1 MRQRQAPP
9 RPREPIIDSE
19 VSTIAVLVGGL
30 LFAVVGGGVVSSVVS
45 GAVVAMPAGGGELA
59 KIFLGLLTHPADPA
73 AGWPDGAQPGPAWV
87 TWTCILVLGAVYT
100 AVALWISSELDNRLY
115 LRQQAERGFATGKD
129 LARAGIDAKSV
140 CKAATQTRPSLR
152 EVKPS
157 RLDPAEVAMLLGY
170 NVMDPDCAVYLRQND
185 CMLVE
190 GVTGSGKTWRL
201 AYQRCMDAP
210 GPLLVTTTKVD
221 LISATYEHRAS
232 LGTIAIFDP
241 DNITGWPT
249 RMRWSILSGCQ
260 DPDVAIRRAQA
271 LVGAMPMGDT
281 KNGGYWEDKAVVLL
295 RCYLHAAA
303 VSGAGL
309 DTLRVW
315 VNSRKG
321 REPREILA
329 RSMPDWQSELSQILD
344 SGSDSSDDMIGAAS
358 RLLAPLASPALMQ
371 AIDVPIDQSFDIEAF
386 IRSGADTLYLVSKG
400 KDNSAAPF
408 VAALATEVHY
418 LADRHSQSLPGGRFD
433 PPIRFE
439 LDEVNN
445 VAPIPGLPDLM
456 SDSGG
461 RGITIHAYAHN
472 EEQNKLRWGP
482 VAGKMFADNSPARM
496 ILSGLKGEEL
506 QEISRM
512 LGDRFEWQ
520 PSGNK
525 HSGPTLR
532 EVPIMT
538 PAEIRTME
546 PDHGLLMYRN
556 APPILVTLP
565 SVWDDKQIRSA
576 VLHSQAV
583 FDDIVDG
590 RESVHLDDDRSG
602 AVGLDKISDGT
613 LLS

>member
-1 MRQRQAPP
+1 MNQRTPPP
-9 RPREPIIDSE
+9 RPREPIVPPE
-19 VSTIAVLVGGL
+19 AWTIGALVGGL
-30 LFAVVGGGVVSSVVS
+30 LFAVLGGGLVSSVAA
-45 GAVVAMPAGGGELA
+45 GTVVAMPGSGAEIA
-59 KIFLGLLTHPADPA
+59 EIFVGLITHPGDPA
-73 AGWPDGAQPGPAWV
+73 AGWPDGAQPGPAWI
-87 TWTCILVLGAVYT
+87 TWTCIIVLGAAYT
-100 AVALWISSELDNRLY
+100 AVALWISSEIDDFNYRR
-115 LRQQAERGFATGKD
+115 RQADRGFATRKD
-129 LARAGIDAKSV
+129 LARAGIDDKGV
-140 CKAATQTRPSLR
+140 RKAATQTRASLKDVR
-152 EVKPS
+152 PS
-157 RLDPAEVAMLLGY
+157 RLDPAEVAIVLGY
-170 NVMDPDCAVYLRQND
+170 NVMDPDCAVYLKQND

-221 LISATYEHRAS
+221 LISATYEHRSA
-232 LGTIAIFDP
+232 LGEIAIFDP

-249 RMRWSILSGCQ
+249 RLRWSILSGCQ

-295 RCYLHAAA
+295 RCYFHAAA
-303 VSGAGL
+303 VSGASLG
-309 DTLRVW
+309 TLRVW

-329 RSMPDWQSELSQILD
+329 RSMPEWESELAQILD
-344 SGSDSSDDMIGAAS
+344 SGSDSADDMIGAAS
-358 RLLAPLASPALMQ
+358 RLLAPLASPALME
-371 AIDVPIDQSFDIEAF
+371 AIDVPIHQSFDIEAF

-418 LADRHSQSLPGGRFD
+418 LADRYSQSLPGGRYD

-482 VAGKMFADNSPARM
+482 VAGRMFADNSPARL
-496 ILSGLKGEEL
+496 ILPGLKGEEL
-506 QEISRM
+506 QAISRM

-525 HSGPTLR
+525 QSGPTLR

-546 PDHGLLMYRN
+546 PDTGLLIYRT
-556 APPILVTLP
+556 APPILVSLR
-565 SVWDDKQIRSA
+565 SVWDDKDTRAA
-576 VLHSQAV
+576 VLHSQDV
-583 FDDIVDG
+583 FDDIASG
-590 RESVHLDDDRSG
+590 REPVHHTDRSH
-602 AVGLDKISDGT
+602 AVVLYKVSDGT
-613 LLS
+613 QVS

>member
-1 MRQRQAPP
+1 MSQRHTPP
-9 RPREPIIDSE
+9 RPGDPIIPAE
-19 VSTIAVLVGGL
+19 AFTIATFVAGV
-30 LFAVVGGGVVSSVVS
+30 LFAVVGGGMVSSIVS
-45 GAVVAMPAGGGELA
+45 GKVVAMPGNGAEIA
-59 KIFLGLLTHPADPA
+59 RVFLGLLTHPADPA

-87 TWTCILVLGAVYT
+87 TWACILILGVTYA
-100 AVALWISSELDNRLY
+100 AVALWVSSEIDDWHYR
-115 LRQQAERGFATGKD
+115 RRQAERGFATRKD
-129 LARAGIDAKSV
+129 LARAGIDEKSV
-140 CKAATQTRPSLR
+140 QKAAAATRASL
-152 EVKPS
+152 KDIQPS
-157 RLDPAEVAMLLGY
+157 RLDPAEVAIALGA
-170 NVMDPDCAVYLRQND
+170 NVVDPDRTVYLKQND

-221 LISATYEHRAS
+221 LVSATYSRRSEM
-232 LGTIAIFDP
+232 GTIAIFDP
-241 DNITGWPT
+241 ENITGWPQPI
-249 RMRWSILSGCQ
+249 RWSILSGCQ
-260 DPDVAIRRAQA
+260 DPDVAIRRARG
-271 LVGAMPMGDT
+271 LVSAMPMGDT
-281 KNGGYWEDKAVVLL
+281 KDGGYWEDKAVVLL

-329 RSMPDWQSELSQILD
+329 RSIPAWESELAQILD

-358 RLLAPLASPALMQ
+358 RLLAPLASPALLESV
-371 AIDVPIDQSFDIEAF
+371 DVPISQSFDIAEF
-386 IRSGADTLYLVSKG
+386 IRSAGDTLYLVSKG

-418 LADRHSQSLPGGRFD
+418 LADRHSQTLPGGRFD

-482 VAGKMFADNSPARM
+482 LAGTMFADNSPARL
-496 ILSGLKGEEL
+496 ILPGLKGEEL
-506 QEISRM
+506 QAISRL

-520 PSGNK
+520 PSGSR
-525 HSGPTLR
+525 HTGPTLR
-532 EVPIMT
+532 EVPIMS

-546 PDHGLLMYRN
+546 PDHGLLIYRN
-556 APPILVTLP
+556 APPILVHLP
-565 SVWDDKQIRSA
+565 SVWDDKTARTA
-576 VLHSQAV
+576 VLESQKA
-583 FDDIVDG
+583 FDSIVAG
-590 RESVHLDDDRSG
+590 GYLPRRNSSSG
-602 AVGLDKISDGT
+602 AVELDKISDGVQ
-613 LLS
+613 LS